1 MFNAIIRKSVIAFAA
16 ASTLFVAAPAVAGGW
31 DEPELLISEQDV
43 FMDRRNTRHDYY
55 DEVEQRVLSQHQ
67 IIRSLR
73 HQGYAEVRE
82 IDFRRDTYRVVAI
95 RHNGAVVKLKV
106 SARDGRVI
114 SERRIGWVR
123 SAPVRLYENRVPR
136 RHQPQPGFS
145 IEFGFSN

>member
-1 MFNAIIRKSVIAFAA
+1 MINSIIRKSVIAFAA

-31 DEPELLISEQDV
+31 DEPELLVTEQGV
-43 FMDRRNTRHDYY
+43 FIDGRNTRRDRYE
-55 DEVEQRVLSQHQ
+55 EVNQRFLSQHQ
-67 IIRSLR
+67 IVRSLR

-82 IDFRRDTYRVVAI
+82 IDFRHDTYRVVAI

-106 SARDGRVI
+106 SAHNGRVI

-123 SAPVRLYENRVPR
+123 SAPVRGYDHPAPR
-136 RHQPQPGFS
+136 RHHAQPGFS